1 MNEPSSTCS
10 KSTMAPSRAVP
21 WHLYCSALSFLKCF
35 MMPSRTVTKRQRCH
49 VGCCMTSSTQ
59 TTVPSWP
66 TQRKVHRLSL
76 MTSPK
81 LLSPKGWQLAWKR
94 LKCNINLTQ
103 PRSPATKTSPSATMG
118 WRLYTSSATLVGSS
132 CRMSKL
138 MMRSWHSSKQ
148 HQSGATL
155 TQLHGRQ
162 RLWTGLDGIKSTT
175 ITQPTLMATPQTSW
189 SPDLKHDTLQPPTHC
204 HTISC
209 LSQLCSAKGW
219 SVITGTSISS
229 SGMRLRGDLLNLRKS
244 PSQWLSA
251 TLHTKLSNKRVII

>member
-49 VGCCMTSSTQ
+49 VGCCMTSSML

-81 LLSPKGWQLAWKR
+81 LLSPKG
-94 LKCNINLTQ
+94 
-103 PRSPATKTSPSATMG
+103 PATLPSNQNITIGNNAL
-118 WRLYTSSATLVGSS
+118 RLYTSSATLVGSS

-148 HQSGATL
+148 HQRGATL

-175 ITQPTLMATPQTSW
+175 TTQPTLLATPQPSW

-229 SGMRLRGDLLNLRKS
+229 SGMRLRGDLLNLRES